1 MRIITPTIF
10 ACAILNAVVI
20 SAPSDELINEAT
32 ARINAA
38 VDAGLAKTKVTYNVG
53 LNDHLF
59 VRRVYTD
66 LAGRIPTRDEVQ
78 EFIKSTSVD
87 KRNTLI
93 NRLLASEDFVSN
105 SYNWLADLLRI
116 QSQIPGTKLR
126 TDAFSFWLKQQ
137 LKSNRPFDKMVH
149 EMVTAKGRI
158 WDNPATG
165 YHLRDNG
172 MKLDHVS
179 YMTKAFLGTNISCAQ
194 CHDAPFH
201 DWTQFEYYELTS
213 FLAKMDTR
221 ENLQKRPTKPR
232 KSKGKGKAV
241 PAKKDPKS
249 LYINRNQARDHL
261 AKKHKIDTSNEKGQQ
276 QLRRLANRFNRAYRE
291 IVAANELVVHSNP
304 KAILKLP
311 ETYEYD
317 DAKPGQVI
325 KPRAIFGSEPK
336 SRTTSE
342 RMRFANWLISRNNPR
357 FSINLGNRLWQ
368 RYLGRGAA
376 EPLHDMPEPKYWDNP
391 ELVRTLQGTVLALD
405 YDLRAITKAIVSSKA
420 YSALASTGTVKLS
433 DPYFFP
439 GPVLRRMSA
448 EQIWDSLLT
457 LMVEDPFAYRRTSG
471 KAYNEIINM
480 MDTGAVP
487 IAEFVRIAE
496 RYNAYRPDNEL
507 VDRNGKPVNAK
518 LSNKSKK
525 GSDEMMMMMRD
536 ARRNRMILAR
546 ASELPQPAPQGHFL
560 RDFGQSN
567 RNFLVD
573 AATLE
578 GSVPQ
583 VMELMNGAA
592 TQILA
597 NRNSLIFQK
606 IKAEKKPLNRAEI
619 VFLSILSRK
628 MTPNEQ
634 AMMVQEL
641 KRGDAALTDLIWA
654 LLNTPE
660 FMFIK

>member
-1 MRIITPTIF
+1 MRLIAPTIF
-10 ACAILNAVVI
+10 VFAVLSTVGI
-20 SAPSDELINEAT
+20 SAPNAELINEAT
-32 ARINAA
+32 MRINAA
-38 VDAGLAKTKVTYNVG
+38 VDTGLAKTNTAYNVG
-53 LNDHLF
+53 LNDNLF

-78 EFIKSTSVD
+78 QFVQSTSAN
-87 KRNTLI
+87 KRNKLVD
-93 NRLLASEDFVSN
+93 RLLASEDFVSHN
-105 SYNWLADLLRI
+105 YNWLADLLRI

-137 LKSNRPFDKMVH
+137 LKANRPFDRMVH

-179 YMTKAFLGTNISCAQ
+179 YMTKAFLGTDISCAQ

-201 DWTQFEYYELTS
+201 DWTQLEYYELTS

-232 KSKGKGKAV
+232 KSKGKTI

-249 LYINRNQARDHL
+249 LYINRNQAREYL
-261 AKKHKIDTSNEKGQQ
+261 AKKYKINTSNEKGEQ
-276 QLRRLANRFNRAYRE
+276 QLRRLTNRFNRAYRE
-291 IVAANELVVHSNP
+291 IVAANELVVHSDP
-304 KAILKLP
+304 KGVLKLP

-317 DAKPGQVI
+317 DAKPGQAI

-336 SRTTSE
+336 SRTTDE

-391 ELVRTLQGTVLALD
+391 ELVRTLQGTVLALN

-420 YSALASTGTVKLS
+420 YSALASTGTIKVN

-439 GPVLRRMSA
+439 GPVLRRMNA

-457 LMVEDPFAYRRTSG
+457 LMVEDPFAYRRTAG
-471 KAYNEIINM
+471 KAYNDIINM

-496 RYNAYRPDNEL
+496 NYNAYRPDNEL
-507 VDRNGKPVNAK
+507 IDRNGKPVNAK
-518 LSNKSKK
+518 LANKSKK
-525 GSDEMMMMMRD
+525 NSDEMMMMMRD

-567 RNFLVD
+567 RDFIVD

-606 IKAEKKPLNRAEI
+606 MKAEKDPLKRAEI

-628 MTPNEQ
+628 MTPKEQ
-634 AMMVQEL
+634 AMIVQEL
-641 KRGDAALTDLIWA
+641 KRGDTALTDLIWA

-660 FMFIK
+660 FLFIK

>member
-1 MRIITPTIF
+1 MRLIAPTIF
-10 ACAILNAVVI
+10 AFSVLCTVGIP
-20 SAPSDELINEAT
+20 APSADLINEAT
-32 ARINAA
+32 SRINAA
-38 VDAGLAKTKVTYNVG
+38 VDAGLAKNETNYNVG

-78 EFIKSTSVD
+78 RFVNSKTPD
-87 KRNTLI
+87 KRNHLI
-93 NRLLASEDFVSN
+93 EKLLNSEDFVSHT
-105 SYNWLADLLRI
+105 YNWIADLLRI

-137 LKSNRPFDKMVH
+137 LKSNRPFDRMVH
-149 EMVTAKGRI
+149 EMVTAEGRI
-158 WDNPATG
+158 WDNPAAG

-179 YMTKAFLGTNISCAQ
+179 YMTKSFLGTDISCAQ

-232 KSKGKGKAV
+232 KSKGKTI
-241 PAKKDPKS
+241 PAKHDPKS
-249 LYINRNQARDHL
+249 LYINRNQAREYL

-276 QLRRLANRFNRAYRE
+276 QLRRLTNRFNRAYRE
-291 IVAANELVVHSNP
+291 IVAANELVVHLDP
-304 KAILKLP
+304 KGVLKLP

-325 KPRAIFGSEPK
+325 RPRAIFGSEPR
-336 SRTTSE
+336 SNATDERT
-342 RMRFANWLISRNNPR
+342 RFANWLISRNNPR

-376 EPLHDMPEPKYWDNP
+376 EPLHDMPEPENWDNP
-391 ELVRTLQGTVLALD
+391 ELVRTLQGTVLALN

-420 YSALASTGTVKLS
+420 YSALASTSSAKLS

-439 GPVLRRMSA
+439 GPVLRRMNA

-471 KAYNEIINM
+471 KAYNDIINM
-480 MDTGAVP
+480 MDTGVVP
-487 IAEFVRIAE
+487 IPEFVRIIE

-507 VDRNGKPVNAK
+507 IDRNGKPVNAK
-518 LSNKSKK
+518 TNNKSKK
-525 GSDEMMMMMRD
+525 GEEEMMMMRD

-606 IKAEKKPLNRAEI
+606 MKAEKDPLKRANI

-628 MTPNEQ
+628 MTPKEQ
-634 AMMVQEL
+634 AMIVKEL

-660 FMFIK
+660 FLFIK

>member
-1 MRIITPTIF
+1 MRFIAPTIF
-10 ACAILNAVVI
+10 AFSVLCTVGIA
-20 SAPSDELINEAT
+20 APSADLINEAT
-32 ARINAA
+32 SRINAA
-38 VDAGLAKTKVTYNVG
+38 VDAGLAKTKTNYNVG

-78 EFIKSTSVD
+78 KFVNTKTPD
-87 KRNTLI
+87 KRNHLI
-93 NRLLASEDFVSN
+93 EKLLNSEDFVSHT
-105 SYNWLADLLRI
+105 YNWIADLLRI

-137 LKSNRPFDKMVH
+137 LKSNHPFDRMVH
-149 EMVTAKGRI
+149 EMVTAEGRI
-158 WDNPATG
+158 WDNPAAG

-179 YMTKAFLGTNISCAQ
+179 YMTKSFLGTDISCAQ

-232 KSKGKGKAV
+232 KSKGKTI
-241 PAKKDPKS
+241 PAKQDPKS
-249 LYINRNQARDHL
+249 LYINRNQAREYL

-276 QLRRLANRFNRAYRE
+276 QLRRLTNRFNRAYRE
-291 IVAANELVVHSNP
+291 IVAANELVVHLDP
-304 KAILKLP
+304 KGVLKLP

-325 KPRAIFGSEPK
+325 KPRAIFGSEPR
-336 SRTTSE
+336 SRTTNE
-342 RMRFANWLISRNNPR
+342 RTRFANWLISRQNPR

-376 EPLHDMPEPKYWDNP
+376 EPLHDMPEPENWDNP
-391 ELVRTLQGTVLALD
+391 ELVRTLQGTVLALN

-420 YSALASTGTVKLS
+420 YSALASTSSAKLS

-439 GPVLRRMSA
+439 GPVLRRMNA

-457 LMVEDPFAYRRTSG
+457 LMVDNPFAYRRTSG
-471 KAYNEIINM
+471 KAYNDIINM

-487 IAEFVRIAE
+487 IPEFVRIIE

-507 VDRNGKPVNAK
+507 IDRNGKPVNAK
-518 LSNKSKK
+518 TNNKSKK
-525 GSDEMMMMMRD
+525 GEEEMMMMRD

-573 AATLE
+573 AATLA

-606 IKAEKKPLNRAEI
+606 MKAEKDPLKRADI

-628 MTPNEQ
+628 MTPKEQ
-634 AMMVQEL
+634 AMIVKEL

-660 FMFIK
+660 FLFIK

>member
-1 MRIITPTIF
+1 MRLIAPTIF
-10 ACAILNAVVI
+10 AFSVLCTVGIP
-20 SAPSDELINEAT
+20 APSADLINEAT
-32 ARINAA
+32 SRINAA
-38 VDAGLAKTKVTYNVG
+38 VDAGLAKNETNYNVG

-78 EFIKSTSVD
+78 RFVNSKTPD
-87 KRNTLI
+87 KRNHLI
-93 NRLLASEDFVSN
+93 EKLLNSEDFVSHT
-105 SYNWLADLLRI
+105 YNWIADLLRI

-137 LKSNRPFDKMVH
+137 LKSNRPFDRMVH
-149 EMVTAKGRI
+149 EMVTAEGRI
-158 WDNPATG
+158 WDNPAAG

-179 YMTKAFLGTNISCAQ
+179 YMTKSFLGTDISCAQ

-221 ENLQKRPTKPR
+221 ENLQKRPTQPR
-232 KSKGKGKAV
+232 KSKGKTI
-241 PAKKDPKS
+241 PAKHDPKS
-249 LYINRNQARDHL
+249 LYINRNQAREYL

-276 QLRRLANRFNRAYRE
+276 QLRRLTNRFNRAYRE
-291 IVAANELVVHSNP
+291 IVAANELVVHLDP
-304 KAILKLP
+304 KGVLKLP

-325 KPRAIFGSEPK
+325 RPRAIFGSEPR
-336 SRTTSE
+336 SNATDERT
-342 RMRFANWLISRNNPR
+342 RFANWLISRNNPR

-376 EPLHDMPEPKYWDNP
+376 EPLHDMPEPENWDNP
-391 ELVRTLQGTVLALD
+391 ELVRTLQGTVLALN

-420 YSALASTGTVKLS
+420 YSALASTSSAKLS

-439 GPVLRRMSA
+439 GPVLRRMNA

-471 KAYNEIINM
+471 KAYNDIINM
-480 MDTGAVP
+480 MDTGVVP
-487 IAEFVRIAE
+487 IPEFVRIIE

-507 VDRNGKPVNAK
+507 IDRNGKPVNAK
-518 LSNKSKK
+518 TNNKSKK
-525 GSDEMMMMMRD
+525 GEEEMMMMRD

-567 RNFLVD
+567 RNFIVD

-606 IKAEKKPLNRAEI
+606 MKAEKDPLKRADI

-628 MTPNEQ
+628 MTPKEQ
-634 AMMVQEL
+634 AMIVKEL

-660 FMFIK
+660 FLFIK

>member
-1 MRIITPTIF
+1 MRFIAPTIF
-10 ACAILNAVVI
+10 AFSVLCTVGIP
-20 SAPSDELINEAT
+20 APSADLINEAT
-32 ARINAA
+32 SRINAA
-38 VDAGLAKTKVTYNVG
+38 VDAGLAKTETNYNVG

-66 LAGRIPTRDEVQ
+66 LAGRIPTRVEVQ
-78 EFIKSTSVD
+78 KFVNSKTPE
-87 KRNTLI
+87 KRNHLI
-93 NRLLASEDFVSN
+93 EKLLTSEDFVSHT
-105 SYNWLADLLRI
+105 YNWIADLLRI

-126 TDAFSFWLKQQ
+126 TDVFSFWLKQQ
-137 LKSNRPFDKMVH
+137 LKSNRPFDRMVH
-149 EMVTAKGRI
+149 EMVTAEGRI
-158 WDNPATG
+158 WDNPAAG

-179 YMTKAFLGTNISCAQ
+179 YMTKSFLGTDISCAQ

-232 KSKGKGKAV
+232 KSKGKTI
-241 PAKKDPKS
+241 PAKQDPKS
-249 LYINRNQARDHL
+249 LYINRNQAREYL

-276 QLRRLANRFNRAYRE
+276 QLRRLTNRFNRAYRE
-291 IVAANELVVHSNP
+291 IVAANELVVHLDP
-304 KAILKLP
+304 KGVLKLP

-325 KPRAIFGSEPK
+325 NPRAIFGSEPR
-336 SRTTSE
+336 SRATDE
-342 RMRFANWLISRNNPR
+342 RTRFANWLISRQNPR

-376 EPLHDMPEPKYWDNP
+376 EPLHDMPEPENWDNP
-391 ELVRTLQGTVLALD
+391 ELVRALQGTVLALN

-420 YSALASTGTVKLS
+420 YSALASTRSAKLS

-439 GPVLRRMSA
+439 GPVLRRMNA

-471 KAYNEIINM
+471 KAYNDIINM

-487 IAEFVRIAE
+487 IPEFVRIIE

-507 VDRNGKPVNAK
+507 IDRNGKPVNAK
-518 LSNKSKK
+518 TNNKSKK
-525 GSDEMMMMMRD
+525 GAEEMMMMRD

-606 IKAEKKPLNRAEI
+606 IKAEKDPLKRADI

-628 MTPNEQ
+628 MTPKEQ
-634 AMMVQEL
+634 AMIVKEL

-660 FMFIK
+660 FLFIK

>member
-1 MRIITPTIF
+1 MRFIAPTIF
-10 ACAILNAVVI
+10 AFSVLCTVGIA
-20 SAPSDELINEAT
+20 APSADLINEAT
-32 ARINAA
+32 SRINAA
-38 VDAGLAKTKVTYNVG
+38 VDAGLAKTKTNYNVG

-78 EFIKSTSVD
+78 KFVNTKTPD
-87 KRNTLI
+87 KRNHLI
-93 NRLLASEDFVSN
+93 EKLLNSEDFVSHT
-105 SYNWLADLLRI
+105 YNWIADLLRI

-137 LKSNRPFDKMVH
+137 LKSNHPFDRMVH
-149 EMVTAKGRI
+149 EMVTAEGRI
-158 WDNPATG
+158 WDNPAAG

-179 YMTKAFLGTNISCAQ
+179 YMTKSFLGTDISCAQ

-232 KSKGKGKAV
+232 KSKGKTI
-241 PAKKDPKS
+241 PAKQDPKS
-249 LYINRNQARDHL
+249 LYINRNQAREYL

-276 QLRRLANRFNRAYRE
+276 QLRRLTNRFNRAYRE
-291 IVAANELVVHSNP
+291 IVAANELVVHLDP
-304 KAILKLP
+304 KGVLKLP

-325 KPRAIFGSEPK
+325 KPRAIFGSEPR
-336 SRTTSE
+336 SRTTNE
-342 RMRFANWLISRNNPR
+342 RTRFANWLISRQNPR

-376 EPLHDMPEPKYWDNP
+376 EPLHDMPEPENWDNP
-391 ELVRTLQGTVLALD
+391 ELVRTLQGTVLALN

-420 YSALASTGTVKLS
+420 YSALASTSSAKLS

-439 GPVLRRMSA
+439 GPVLRRMNA

-457 LMVEDPFAYRRTSG
+457 LMVDNPFAYRRTSG
-471 KAYNEIINM
+471 KAYNDIINM

-487 IAEFVRIAE
+487 IPEFVRIIE
-496 RYNAYRPDNEL
+496 RYNAYRPDNDL
-507 VDRNGKPVNAK
+507 IDRNGKPVNAK
-518 LSNKSKK
+518 TSNKSKK
-525 GSDEMMMMMRD
+525 GEEEMMMMRD

-573 AATLE
+573 AATLA

-606 IKAEKKPLNRAEI
+606 MKAEKDPLKRADI

-628 MTPNEQ
+628 MTPKEQ
-634 AMMVQEL
+634 AMIVKEL

-660 FMFIK
+660 FLFIK

>member
-1 MRIITPTIF
+1 MRFIAPTIF
-10 ACAILNAVVI
+10 AFAVLCTVGI
-20 SAPSDELINEAT
+20 PAPSADLINEAT
-32 ARINAA
+32 SRINAA
-38 VDAGLAKTKVTYNVG
+38 VDTGLAKNETNYNVG

-66 LAGRIPTRDEVQ
+66 LAGRIPNRDEVQ
-78 EFIKSTSVD
+78 RFVNSKTPD
-87 KRNTLI
+87 KRNHLI
-93 NRLLASEDFVSN
+93 EKLLNSEDFVSHT
-105 SYNWLADLLRI
+105 YNWIADLLRI

-137 LKSNRPFDKMVH
+137 LKSNHPFDRMVH
-149 EMVTAKGRI
+149 EMVTAEGRI
-158 WDNPATG
+158 WDNPAAG

-179 YMTKAFLGTNISCAQ
+179 YMTKSFLGTDISCAQ

-232 KSKGKGKAV
+232 KSKGKTI
-241 PAKKDPKS
+241 PAKQDPKS
-249 LYINRNQARDHL
+249 LYINRNQAREYL

-276 QLRRLANRFNRAYRE
+276 QLRRLTNRFNRAYRE
-291 IVAANELVVHSNP
+291 IVAANELVVHLDP
-304 KAILKLP
+304 KGVLKLP

-325 KPRAIFGSEPK
+325 KPRAIFGSEPR
-336 SRTTSE
+336 SRTTNE
-342 RMRFANWLISRNNPR
+342 RTRFANWLISRQNPR

-376 EPLHDMPEPKYWDNP
+376 EPLHDMPEPENWDNP
-391 ELVRTLQGTVLALD
+391 ELVRTLQGTVLALN

-420 YSALASTGTVKLS
+420 YSALASTSSAKLS

-439 GPVLRRMSA
+439 GPVLRRMNA

-471 KAYNEIINM
+471 KAYNDIINM
-480 MDTGAVP
+480 MDTGVVP
-487 IAEFVRIAE
+487 IPEFVRIIE

-507 VDRNGKPVNAK
+507 IDRNGKPVNAK
-518 LSNKSKK
+518 TNNKSKK
-525 GSDEMMMMMRD
+525 GEEEMMMMRD

-567 RNFLVD
+567 RNFIVD

-606 IKAEKKPLNRAEI
+606 MKAEKDPLKRADI

-628 MTPNEQ
+628 MTPKEQ
-634 AMMVQEL
+634 AMIVKEL

-660 FMFIK
+660 FLFIK

>member
-1 MRIITPTIF
+1 MRLIAPTIF
-10 ACAILNAVVI
+10 AFSVLCTVGIP
-20 SAPSDELINEAT
+20 APSADLINEAT
-32 ARINAA
+32 SRINAA
-38 VDAGLAKTKVTYNVG
+38 VDAGLAKNETNYNVG

-78 EFIKSTSVD
+78 RFVNSKTPD
-87 KRNTLI
+87 KRNHLI
-93 NRLLASEDFVSN
+93 EKLLNSEDFVSH
-105 SYNWLADLLRI
+105 SYNWIADLLRI

-137 LKSNRPFDKMVH
+137 LKSNRPFDRMVH
-149 EMVTAKGRI
+149 EMVTAEGRI
-158 WDNPATG
+158 WDNPAAG

-179 YMTKAFLGTNISCAQ
+179 YMTKSFLGTDISCAQ

-232 KSKGKGKAV
+232 KSKGKTI
-241 PAKKDPKS
+241 PAKHDPKS
-249 LYINRNQARDHL
+249 LYINRNQAREYL

-276 QLRRLANRFNRAYRE
+276 QLRRLTNRFNRAYRE
-291 IVAANELVVHSNP
+291 IVAANELVVHLDP
-304 KAILKLP
+304 KGVLKLP

-325 KPRAIFGSEPK
+325 RPRAIFGSEPR
-336 SRTTSE
+336 SNATDERT
-342 RMRFANWLISRNNPR
+342 RFANWLISRHNPR

-376 EPLHDMPEPKYWDNP
+376 EPLHDMPEPENWDNP
-391 ELVRTLQGTVLALD
+391 ELVRTLQGTVLALN

-420 YSALASTGTVKLS
+420 YSALASRSSAKLS

-439 GPVLRRMSA
+439 GLVLRRMNA

-471 KAYNEIINM
+471 KAYNDIINM
-480 MDTGAVP
+480 MDTGVVP
-487 IAEFVRIAE
+487 IPEFVRIIE

-507 VDRNGKPVNAK
+507 IDRNGKPVNAK
-518 LSNKSKK
+518 TNNKSKK
-525 GSDEMMMMMRD
+525 GEEEMMMMRD

-567 RNFLVD
+567 RNFIVD

-606 IKAEKKPLNRAEI
+606 MKAEKDPLKRADI

-628 MTPNEQ
+628 MTPKEQ
-634 AMMVQEL
+634 AMIVKEL

-660 FMFIK
+660 FLFIK

>member
-1 MRIITPTIF
+1 MRFIAPTIF
-10 ACAILNAVVI
+10 AFAVLCTVGI
-20 SAPSDELINEAT
+20 PAPSADLINEAT
-32 ARINAA
+32 SRINAA
-38 VDAGLAKTKVTYNVG
+38 VDAGLAKTKTNYNVG

-66 LAGRIPTRDEVQ
+66 LAGRIPNRDEVQ
-78 EFIKSTSVD
+78 RFVNSKTPD
-87 KRNTLI
+87 KRNHLI
-93 NRLLASEDFVSN
+93 EKLLNSEDFVSHT
-105 SYNWLADLLRI
+105 YNWIADLLRI

-137 LKSNRPFDKMVH
+137 LKSNHPFDRMVH
-149 EMVTAKGRI
+149 EMVTAEGRI
-158 WDNPATG
+158 WDNPAAG

-179 YMTKAFLGTNISCAQ
+179 YMTKSFLGTDISCAQ

-232 KSKGKGKAV
+232 KSKGKTI
-241 PAKKDPKS
+241 PAKQDPKS
-249 LYINRNQARDHL
+249 LYINRNQAREYL

-276 QLRRLANRFNRAYRE
+276 QLRRLTNRFNRAYRE
-291 IVAANELVVHSNP
+291 IVAANELVVHLDP
-304 KAILKLP
+304 KGVLKLP

-325 KPRAIFGSEPK
+325 KPRAIFGSEPR
-336 SRTTSE
+336 SRTTNE
-342 RMRFANWLISRNNPR
+342 RTRFANWLISRQNPR

-376 EPLHDMPEPKYWDNP
+376 EPLHDMPEPENWDNP
-391 ELVRTLQGTVLALD
+391 ELVRTLQGTVLALN

-420 YSALASTGTVKLS
+420 YSALASTSSAKLS

-439 GPVLRRMSA
+439 GPVLRRMNA

-471 KAYNEIINM
+471 KAYNDIINM

-487 IAEFVRIAE
+487 IPEFVRIIE
-496 RYNAYRPDNEL
+496 RYNAYRPDNDL
-507 VDRNGKPVNAK
+507 IDRNGKPVNAK
-518 LSNKSKK
+518 TSNKSKK
-525 GSDEMMMMMRD
+525 GEEEMMMMRD

-573 AATLE
+573 AATLA

-606 IKAEKKPLNRAEI
+606 MKAEKDPLKRADI

-628 MTPNEQ
+628 MTPKEQ
-634 AMMVQEL
+634 AMIVKEL

-660 FMFIK
+660 FLFIK

>member
-1 MRIITPTIF
+1 MRIITPTIL
-10 ACAILNAVVI
+10 ACAVLNTVVI
-20 SAPSDELINEAT
+20 SAPSGELISEAT

-38 VDAGLAKTKVTYNVG
+38 VDAGLGRAKATYNVG

-66 LAGRIPTRDEVQ
+66 LAGRIPTHDEVQ
-78 EFIKSTSVD
+78 SFVKSMKAD
-87 KRNTLI
+87 KRDALI
-93 NRLLASEDFVSN
+93 DRLLASDDFVSHN
-105 SYNWLADLLRI
+105 YNWIADLLRI
-116 QSQIPGTKLR
+116 QSQVPGTKLR

-137 LKSNRPFDKMVH
+137 LKSNRPFDRIVH

-179 YMTKAFLGTNISCAQ
+179 YMTKAFLGTDISCAQ

-221 ENLQKRPTKPR
+221 ENLQKRPAKPR
-232 KSKGKGKAV
+232 KGKGKTA
-241 PAKKDPKS
+241 PAKKNPKS
-249 LYINRNQARDHL
+249 LYINRNQAREHL

-304 KAILKLP
+304 KAVLKLP
-311 ETYEYD
+311 DTYEYD
-317 DAKPGQVI
+317 DAKPGQVV
-325 KPRAIFGSEPK
+325 KPRAIFGNEPK
-336 SRTTSE
+336 SRTTSD
-342 RMRFANWLISRNNPR
+342 RMRFANWLVSRNNPR

-376 EPLHDMPEPKYWDNP
+376 EPLHDMPEPEYWDNP
-391 ELVRTLQGTVLALD
+391 ELVRTLQGTVLALN

-420 YSALASTGTVKLS
+420 YLALASTNTVKLNE
-433 DPYFFP
+433 PYFFP
-439 GPVLRRMSA
+439 GPVLRRMKA

-471 KAYNEIINM
+471 KSYNDIINM
-480 MDTGAVP
+480 MDTGVVP
-487 IAEFVRIAE
+487 IPEFIRITE
-496 RYNAYRPDNEL
+496 RYNAYRPDSEL
-507 VDRNGKPVNAK
+507 IDRNGKPVNAK
-518 LSNKSKK
+518 INFQRRK
-525 GSDEMMMMMRD
+525 GGEEMMMMRD
-536 ARRNRMILAR
+536 ARKNRMVLAR
-546 ASELPQPAPQGHFL
+546 ASELTQPAPQGHFL
-560 RDFGQSN
+560 RDFGQSS

-606 IKAEKKPLNRAEI
+606 MKAEKTPLKRAEI

-628 MTPNEQ
+628 MTPKEQ
-634 AMMVQEL
+634 AMMVHEI

-660 FMFIK
+660 FLFIK